1 MISWSRVARRI
12 RVPTGFVFTT
22 MYFWLARPTAK
33 SVAVGALISAVG
45 LAVRTIASGHVQK
58 NEQLTMSGPYA
69 YLRNPLYFGSI
80 VLAAGL
86 AVAARNWWIALCLVV
101 MFLLIYLPVIWSE
114 EAFLRATFPEF
125 EEYSRHVP
133 RLVPRFTAF
142 GNAKGKF
149 SWALYWKHREYNAVL
164 GTAVMLIILAAKLRC
179 WSI

>member
-1 MISWSRVARRI
+1 MASWSRVARRI
-12 RVPTGFVFTT
+12 RVPTGFIFTIV
-22 MYFWLARPTAK
+22 YFWLARPTVK
-33 SVAVGALISAVG
+33 SVVLGALISAVG

-86 AVAARNWWIALCLVV
+86 AVAARSWWIAVCLGV
-101 MFLLIYLPVIWSE
+101 MFVLIYLPVIWSE

-133 RLVPRFTAF
+133 RLVPRFSAF
-142 GNAKGKF
+142 GNAEGTF

-164 GTAVMLIILAAKLRC
+164 GTAAMLLILAVKLIW
-179 WSI
+179 WSK

>member
-12 RVPTGFVFTT
+12 RVPAGFIFTVA
-22 MYFWLARPTAK
+22 YIWLARPTAR
-33 SVAVGALISAVG
+33 SLVIGTVISALG

-80 VLAAGL
+80 VLAVGL
-86 AVAARNWWIALCLVV
+86 TIAARSWWIAMCLVV
-101 MFLLIYLPVIWSE
+101 MFVVIYLPVIWSE
-114 EAFLRATFPEF
+114 EAFLRASFPEF

-133 RLVPRFTAF
+133 RLLPRFTAF
-142 GNAKGKF
+142 GQAKGRF

-164 GTAVMLIILAAKLRC
+164 GTGVMLLILATKLVW
-179 WSI
+179 WSA